1 MNLKDCYCCS
11 GKAFDVCCKPFI
23 EGTHQA
29 VTAEQLMRSRYS
41 AYVLAAIDYII
52 CTTHPS
58 TRNQYDA
65 ASIRA
70 WAESSQWQKLE
81 VLNTKKGTANDLT
94 GKVEFK
100 AYFKDS
106 QNNNYV
112 HHELSDFLK
121 EDGNWF
127 FVKGIVF

>member
-1 MNLKDCYCCS
+1 MNMKDCYCCS

-23 EGTHQA
+23 NGAHKPA
-29 VTAEQLMRSRYS
+29 TAEQLMRSRYT
-41 AYVLAAIDYII
+41 AYALAAVDYII
-52 CTTHPS
+52 RTTHPS

-81 VLNTKKGTANDLT
+81 VLFTEKGTAGDT
-94 GKVEFK
+94 AGKVEFK
-100 AYFKDS
+100 AYFKDPQS
-106 QNNNYV
+106 NNCV
-112 HHELSDFLK
+112 HYELSDFLK
-121 EDGNWF
+121 QDGNWF